1 MLCICTKNRC
11 YALQNIH
18 SDSIITTQYKIQP
31 FEKPEIFAQEIAI
44 NIAVWYNIFWRQRMK
59 IIHCADLH
67 LGSKMESR
75 LDASKA
81 KIRRDEILYNF
92 DRLAEYARTNGVNV
106 IIIAG
111 DFLDTD
117 TATYNTREHILD
129 VINGYSD
136 IIFVYLCG
144 NHDKDSLLR
153 KAQLPQNLRNFGAE
167 WKSFECPEDVVIT
180 GKEGKLDNSD
190 YQGLKLNPDKFNI
203 VVLHGQE
210 FVGQKADGEL
220 INLKALQNKY
230 IDYLA
235 LGHIHSYKQEK
246 LDNRGVY
253 AYSGCLEGRGFD
265 ECGPKGFVLLDIHD
279 KKLHSTFVPFMKRE
293 YIEIKVDITGLYS
306 FYDISQK
313 CNASV
318 ANIGANNIVRLILT
332 GEYTLDTDKNT
343 SMLQHQLE
351 NKFFY
356 ADVKDETSLY
366 ISPETYKNEVSLVG
380 EFLRQV
386 EDSNL
391 SDQEKQDIM
400 TAGLKIIKEARE

>member
-1 MLCICTKNRC
+1 M
-11 YALQNIH
+11 
-18 SDSIITTQYKIQP
+18 
-31 FEKPEIFAQEIAI
+31 
-44 NIAVWYNIFWRQRMK
+44 
-59 IIHCADLH
+59 
-67 LGSKMESR
+67 
-75 LDASKA
+75 
-81 KIRRDEILYNF
+81 
-92 DRLAEYARTNGVNV
+92 
-106 IIIAG
+106 
-111 DFLDTD
+111 
-117 TATYNTREHILD
+117 
-129 VINGYSD
+129 
-136 IIFVYLCG
+136 
-144 NHDKDSLLR
+144 
-153 KAQLPQNLRNFGAE
+153 
-167 WKSFECPEDVVIT
+167 
-180 GKEGKLDNSD
+180 
-190 YQGLKLNPDKFNI
+190 
-203 VVLHGQE
+203 
-210 FVGQKADGEL
+210 
-220 INLKALQNKY
+220 
-230 IDYLA
+230 
-235 LGHIHSYKQEK
+235 
-246 LDNRGVY
+246 Y

-391 SDQEKQDIM
+391 SDQEKQDVM